1 MRSRRLMPMIG
12 ITVACLAVAACGTPP
27 WKERSTAATP
37 PPTEISVTATP
48 TPTPTPKPVKVRN
61 DLAKGSARHQL
72 GAGGVKIAVNY
83 WSTLDMGKWTP
94 AATKPLNLS
103 MSASFNDGSTQNI
116 YLRAL
121 TVTTDVQGPEGAL
134 TSPEPLT
141 DQAPVTPG
149 YLVKAPSSYVKVFQ
163 IPEVEAGATQLTMNL
178 TYDLLAQSAPKSK
191 EFLSQ
196 STSDTLVV
204 PLVP

>member
-1 MRSRRLMPMIG
+1 MRSRRPLPAVG
-12 ITVACLAVAACGTPP
+12 ALVVCLTLAACGTPP
-27 WKERSTAATP
+27 WKENSTGATP
-37 PPTEISVTATP
+37 VPTEVAVTATP
-48 TPTPTPKPVKVRN
+48 TPTPKPAKVRN

-72 GAGGVKIAVNY
+72 GAGGVKLSVNY
-83 WSTLDMGKWTP
+83 WSTLDLGQWTP

-116 YLRAL
+116 YLRSL
-121 TVTTDVQGPEGAL
+121 TMTTDVRGPEGAL
-134 TSPEPLT
+134 ASPEPLA

-163 IPEVEAGATQLTMNL
+163 IPAVESGATAVTINL

-191 EFLSQ
+191 EYLSQ

-204 PLVP
+204 PLIP